1 MLYVNIMIAYITQD
15 YLQDKMSL
23 NVFEADTNPQ
33 ILL

>member
-1 MLYVNIMIAYITQD
+1 MIAYITQD
-15 YLQDKMSL
+15 YSQDKLSL